1 MVNLVLERNSNSQN
15 VNHNKM
21 ENMNIE
27 KLIDSGA
34 HYGHPVNKWN
44 PKFKPFIAAKKNGIY
59 IIDLELTLKYLDKA
73 LKELLKIS
81 EQGGNILFIGTK
93 SQAKDIVQSCA
104 DKCSMFY
111 IVERWLGG
119 TLTNFSTIKK
129 SIKRLVM
136 LEKESSPI
144 YKDKTKKERNML
156 IREKLKLSD
165 LHRGIKDMKHLPSAI
180 FVIDAMHEKIAV
192 SEAKC
197 LGIPTF
203 GLVDTNTDPFMVDY
217 PIPAN
222 DDSIKTIQLIMSYIT
237 ETIHNAVGGVSQS
250 TESKLEENQNQSSET
265 TEEKQDL
272 EAVPIEDDKSS
283 EPQENSENNS
293 QD

>member
-1 MVNLVLERNSNSQN
+1 MD
-15 VNHNKM
+15 
-21 ENMNIE
+21 NMNIE
-27 KLIDSGA
+27 KLINSGA

-59 IIDLELTLKYLDKA
+59 IIDLELTLQHLDKA

-81 EQGGNILFIGTK
+81 HKGGNILFIGTK
-93 SQAKDIVQSCA
+93 PQAKDIVQSCA
-104 DKCSMFY
+104 DKCGMFY

-156 IREKLKLSD
+156 TREKLKLSD

-203 GLVDTNTDPFMVDY
+203 GLVDTNTDPFIVDY

-237 ETIHNAVGGVSQS
+237 ETIHDAIGGASKEQS
-250 TESKLEENQNQSSET
+250 EESVPEKKIDDTADNKEESNTEVVAEAADSSNSKEE
-265 TEEKQDL
+265 L
-272 EAVPIEDDKSS
+272 
-283 EPQENSENNS
+283 ENNS